1 MKTCVIF
8 NPVARG
14 EKATRFRKHLERIA
28 SECALK
34 PTTGPGNART
44 LAAEA
49 VRDGFTTIVAAGG
62 DGTLNEV
69 LNGLGDVPGGFD
81 AARLG
86 VLPLGTV
93 NVFAKEHRVPSNL
106 AAAWDVVSRRR
117 EQRIDVGLAE
127 WKDVGLPQRRYFAQL
142 AGAGL
147 DARAVALV
155 DWELKKKI
163 GPLAYVMAGFKAVA
177 EKQTTITVRAD
188 GKSCTGELVLIGN
201 GRYYGGRFVFFPGA
215 DSRSG
220 CLDACVFRKAGVFQL
235 VSGGLAALTGRLA
248 TSQDVKLLRSGSI
261 VIDAEEDFCFELEG
275 DYLGRTRF
283 VQFTAIPSG
292 LRLIIP

>member
-49 VRDGFTTIVAAGG
+49 VRDGFATIVAAGG
-62 DGTLNEV
+62 DGTVNEV
-69 LNGLGDVPGGFD
+69 LNGLGDEPGGFD
-81 AARLG
+81 KVSLG

-93 NVFAKEHRVPSNL
+93 NVFAKEHGVPSNL
-106 AAAWDVVSRRR
+106 VSAWEVISRRR
-117 EQRIDVGLAE
+117 EQRIDLGLAE
-127 WKDVGLPQRRYFAQL
+127 WMDRGQHQRRYFAQL

-147 DARAVALV
+147 DARAVELV
-155 DWELKKKI
+155 NWELKKKV
-163 GPLAYVMAGFKAVA
+163 GPLAYVIAGFKAVG
-177 EKQTTITVRAD
+177 EKQTTMTVRAD
-188 GKSCTGELVLIGN
+188 GENCTGELVLIGN

-215 DSRSG
+215 DPRSG
-220 CLDACVFRKAGVFQL
+220 KLDVCVFRKAGVFQL
-235 VSGGLAALTGRLA
+235 LSSGISMLSGRLHR
-248 TSQDVKLLRSGSI
+248 SQDVALLRADSI
-261 VIDAEEDFCFELEG
+261 VVEAREDFCFELEG
-275 DYLGRTRF
+275 DYLGRTRSI
-283 VQFTAIPSG
+283 QFRAVPSR
-292 LRLIIP
+292 LRMIIP

>member
-49 VRDGFTTIVAAGG
+49 VRDGFATIVAAGG

-81 AARLG
+81 ASRLG

-93 NVFAKEHRVPSNL
+93 NVFAKEHGVPSNL
-106 AAAWDVVSRRR
+106 AAAWEVILRRR
-117 EQRIDVGLAE
+117 EHRIDLGLAA
-127 WKDVGLPQRRYFAQL
+127 WTDRGQRRSRYFAQL

-147 DARAVALV
+147 DARAVELV

-163 GPLAYVMAGFKAVA
+163 GPLAYVAAGFKAVA
-177 EKQTTITVRAD
+177 EKQTTITVRAGD
-188 GKSCTGELVLIGN
+188 RICDGELVLIGN

-215 DSRSG
+215 HPQNGR
-220 CLDACVFRKAGVFQL
+220 LDVCVFRKAGVFQL
-235 VSGGLAALTGRLA
+235 VSGGLAALTGRLHR
-248 TSQDVKLLRSGSI
+248 SPDVTLLRSNSI
-261 VIDAEEDFCFELEG
+261 VVEAPEEFCFELEG
-275 DYLGRTRF
+275 DYLGRTRSI
-283 VQFTAIPSG
+283 QFQAVPSS
-292 LRLIIP
+292 LRMIIP